1 MKSPADFLL
10 GFIVKSVNFLTT
22 PAIKNNIHNAGK
34 KIEALTAGSV
44 KIGWRSSLPGVVEK
58 LKNTSRFQ

>member
-1 MKSPADFLL
+1 LL
-10 GFIVKSVNFLTT
+10 GLIVKSVNFLTT
-22 PAIKNNIHNAGK
+22 SAIKTNSQYAGK
-34 KIEALTAGSV
+34 KIEVLTAGSV